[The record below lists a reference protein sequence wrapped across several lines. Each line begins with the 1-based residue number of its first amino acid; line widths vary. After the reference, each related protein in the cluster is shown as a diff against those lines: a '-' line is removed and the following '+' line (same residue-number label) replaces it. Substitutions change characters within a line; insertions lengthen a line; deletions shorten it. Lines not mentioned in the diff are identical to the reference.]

1 MPGLPHSAESSQ
13 PPNGTRETLMRIRVG
28 FGYGGSTRPAKDHGD
43 QDEPADQVF
52 ATVVDDLERLGFDSL
67 WVSERATATT
77 LDPMV
82 AMAFA
87 AGRTERLKFG
97 PAVMVLPGRNPV
109 LCAKALAS
117 LDCVSG
123 GRALPA
129 FGLGIA
135 DGAEHQAFGVR
146 RGDRAAWFDE
156 ALPLIRR
163 LWTEEE
169 VNHCGDRFHLEGVR
183 VHPKPVQDP
192 FEVWLGGQAPSELRR
207 CGRLGDGWL
216 PSFTTPAMVADG
228 IRLVTET
235 AAEHG
240 RTIDPEHFGALVP
253 FVHDHL
259 PDRFTTRL
267 QDRQPNL
274 DPREVVAQG
283 VSGLR
288 DRLEAF
294 VSAGASKFVVF
305 PLDGPASPGPAEAD
319 AWHGTIEDVAIEC
332 LSLQD

>member
-1 MPGLPHSAESSQ
+1 
-13 PPNGTRETLMRIRVG
+13 MRIRVG
-28 FGYGGSTRPAKDHGD
+28 FGYGGSARAASDRGES
-43 QDEPADQVF
+43 QIQVF
-52 ATVVDDLERLGFDSL
+52 AAIVDDLERLGFDSL
-67 WVSERATATT
+67 WVSERATGAT

-82 AMAFA
+82 ALAFA

-135 DGAEHQAFGVR
+135 DAAEHQAFGVR
-146 RGDRAAWFDE
+146 RGERSAWFDE

-169 VNHCGDRFHLEGVR
+169 VDHHGDRFHLERVR
-183 VHPKPVQDP
+183 VHPKPLQDP

-216 PSFTTPAMVADG
+216 PSFTTPDMVADG

-235 AAEHG
+235 AAGQG

-253 FVHDHL
+253 FVHGRL
-259 PDRFTTRL
+259 PDRFATRL
-267 QDRQPNL
+267 RDRQPDLN
-274 DPREVVAQG
+274 PGEVVAQG
-283 VSGLR
+283 VAGLR

-294 VSAGASKFVVF
+294 ISAGASKFVVF
-305 PLDGPASPGPAEAD
+305 PLDDPAGPQLASVD
-319 AWHGTIEDVAIEC
+319 SWHKTIEDVAAEC
-332 LSLQD
+332 LPLQT